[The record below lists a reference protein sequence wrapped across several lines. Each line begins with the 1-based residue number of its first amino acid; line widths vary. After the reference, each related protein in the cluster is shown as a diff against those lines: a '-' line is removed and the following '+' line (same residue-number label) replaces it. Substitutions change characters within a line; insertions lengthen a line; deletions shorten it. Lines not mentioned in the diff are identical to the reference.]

1 MFGLTLGEF
10 QAYGFFALTAFLVLM
25 LYGYI
30 YHLYSAEKKGTRDY
44 EKYGNMALHDEITDE
59 LIEKKEGNSD
69 KEDSKRDMEA

>member
-10 QAYGFFALTAFLVLM
+10 QAYGFFALTLFLVVM

-30 YHLYSAEKKGTRDY
+30 YHLYSSEKKGTRDY
-44 EKYGNMALHDEITDE
+44 EKYGKMALNDEITDE
-59 LIEKKEGNSD
+59 LIEKKEDST